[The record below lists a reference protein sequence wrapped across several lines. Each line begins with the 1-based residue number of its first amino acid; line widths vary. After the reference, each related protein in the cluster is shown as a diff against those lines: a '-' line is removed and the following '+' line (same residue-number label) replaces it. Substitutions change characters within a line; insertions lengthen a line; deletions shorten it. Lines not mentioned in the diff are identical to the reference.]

1 MILGMSK
8 IIVEDFPKTCLR
20 LKYSS
25 LTYLSLSWTVTIL
38 TAFFN
43 FGSNGILI
51 NLLDIS
57 LIVQLLVLVFSLYF
71 VWQWLKKLYSTAKQ
85 IDKGNNLTY
94 RTGWAFWG
102 WVVPIA
108 FFWIPKKMI
117 DQALRVL
124 SGTNSKG
131 LESITKTW
139 WTLWIISI
147 LIGNLSFRAFANE
160 LYVVE
165 PIILLI
171 ESILLT
177 FAYPMWIK
185 VIDTSNKLVS
195 QNQ

>member
-1 MILGMSK
+1 MSQ
-8 IIVEDFPKTCLR
+8 IIIEDFPKACLR

-25 LTYLSLSWTVTIL
+25 LLYLTLSWTVTIL
-38 TAFFN
+38 TTLFN
-43 FGSNGILI
+43 IGSGGILI
-51 NLLDIS
+51 DLLDIS
-57 LIVQLLVLVFSLYF
+57 LIVQLLVLIFSLYF
-71 VWQWLKKLYSTAKQ
+71 VWQWLKKLYSAAKLVE
-85 IDKGNNLTY
+85 KENSLTY

-117 DQALRVL
+117 DQALKVL
-124 SGTNSKG
+124 SGTKSKS
-131 LESITKTW
+131 LDSITKNW

-160 LYVVE
+160 LFVVE
-165 PIILLI
+165 VAILMI

-185 VIDTSNKLVS
+185 IIDTSNKLVS
-195 QNQ
+195 QNH